1 MCSFDTTNALP
12 RADPHHTPHTP
23 STSNFFIPKRNG
35 TGLNKFPMLISG
47 ATVRVVPFLLN
58 PICIVRSF
66 RLLIAFEIGVT
77 RLEKIEKFAGRG
89 VFTSAQR

>member
-35 TGLNKFPMLISG
+35 AGLNKFPMLISG

-58 PICIVRSF
+58 PICKHTIDP
-66 RLLIAFEIGVT
+66 
-77 RLEKIEKFAGRG
+77 
-89 VFTSAQR
+89 VFVLFFQNRIYRM